1 MFQSAGRNR
10 DLTISC
16 IACSALDTKVPPDA
30 GPWKK
35 VSSSTSSARSVWLG
49 HRARNVHQAKHDGLG
64 DRLWHGFEAAVSD
77 VDRINV
83 GDPAK
88 FRL

>member
-30 GPWKK
+30 VPVKEGIF
-35 VSSSTSSARSVWLG
+35 VDFSARLV
-49 HRARNVHQAKHDGLG
+49 
-64 DRLWHGFEAAVSD
+64 
-77 VDRINV
+77 
-83 GDPAK
+83 
-88 FRL
+88 